1 MAIDAKMNLIDQTR
15 QRLGSMIT
23 VDAMEKVITVLS
35 DVIEGYD
42 FRIKESWT
50 GEEKDD
56 LLECF
61 LDAMSVQGRS
71 LKTIARYRY
80 VITKMME
87 EVKIP
92 TRQITVYHLRKYING
107 MKDRSLQ
114 ESTMEGNRQIF
125 SSYFNWLQR
134 ESLIDKNPTANLGAI
149 KCAKKQKKT
158 FSDLDIENMRRN
170 VKNVRDRAI
179 LEVLRSTGCRVS
191 EVVGL
196 NIESLNLNGLQ
207 CIVHGKGNKERIAY
221 IDQVTAMFIRK
232 YLETRNDM
240 NPALFIN
247 RYGQRFKDDGIRE
260 MLDKL
265 AERAQVDHVHPHK
278 FRRTLATELAR
289 RGMPIQEVAR
299 ILGHDKIDTTMRYVV
314 LNDANVKHDYQLYA

>member
-107 MKDRSLQ
+107 MKDRGLQ
-114 ESTMEGNRQIF
+114 ESTMEEIRNGLHEAECLLNDRIPKKFRGKALKAVTDAADLIEKQQQQIEE
-125 SSYFNWLQR
+125 LQER
-134 ESLIDKNPTANLGAI
+134 IAI
-149 KCAKKQKKT
+149 MTEPAK
-158 FSDLDIENMRRN
+158 
-170 VKNVRDRAI
+170 
-179 LEVLRSTGCRVS
+179 LE
-191 EVVGL
+191 E
-196 NIESLNLNGLQ
+196 IESLESELDERYKNLFVAWLYELAINNNRANSKNFVTRMIEKIIEQAEFGL
-207 CIVHGKGNKERIAY
+207 KNY
-221 IDQVTAMFIRK
+221 
-232 YLETRNDM
+232 
-240 NPALFIN
+240 
-247 RYGQRFKDDGIRE
+247 FKDKRSETD
-260 MLDKL
+260 
-265 AERAQVDHVHPHK
+265 AE
-278 FRRTLATELAR
+278 
-289 RGMPIQEVAR
+289 
-299 ILGHDKIDTTMRYVV
+299 
-314 LNDANVKHDYQLYA
+314 